1 MNSKPDG
8 ELQATDRQEEFMRP
22 RRITTHKIQAMKARG
37 ERIPM
42 VTAYDYTQA
51 QIVEAAGIP
60 MILVGDSLGN
70 VVLGF
75 DSTIPVTVEDMVRH
89 SAAVVR
95 GADTPLIVVDMPF
108 MSYQVDAET
117 ALRNAGRLLQE
128 GGAQAVKLEG
138 GKPVAP
144 IIRRLTDAGVA
155 VMGHIG
161 LTPQSVHKLG
171 GYRVQG
177 KTDRSADVL
186 IEDALEIQEAGAF
199 AIVLELI
206 PVELAAEITE
216 RLDIP
221 TIGIGAG
228 LHTDGQ
234 VQVLYDMLGLSLGF
248 KPKHAGN
255 YASLGETAKDAI
267 ERYAADVKTG
277 SFPTSAQSFH
287 VDKQASESSEST
299 RSLSSPYGSG
309 N

>member
-1 MNSKPDG
+1 
-8 ELQATDRQEEFMRP
+8 MRP

-95 GADTPLIVVDMPF
+95 GAETPLVVVDMPF

-144 IIRRLTDAGVA
+144 IIRRLVDAGVA

-177 KTDRSADVL
+177 KTSRSANEL
-186 IEDALEIQEAGAF
+186 IDDALAIQEAGAF
-199 AIVLELI
+199 ALVLELI
-206 PVELAAEITE
+206 PAELAAEITE

-228 LHTDGQ
+228 PETDGQ
-234 VQVLYDMLGLSLGF
+234 VQVLYDMLGLGLGF

-255 YASLGETAKDAI
+255 YANMGETAKDAL
-267 ERYAADVKTG
+267 ERYAEDVKSG
-277 SFPTSAQSFH
+277 EFPTDAQSFH
-287 VDKQASESSEST
+287 VDRGPAERSDKST
-299 RSLSSPYGSG
+299 SLTAPYGSD